1 MISNPSLTVRSIDH
15 NRHDLV
21 PFGEYVSTLKNS
33 KKSATYARALTLASA
48 SYEKG
53 VRKGVESGFDG
64 VCTRE
69 MLASR
74 DDSKLEVKRE
84 PKGAKRES
92 NKPAKAPK
100 AERRDSGEFAAR
112 VKPSFDL
119 NAAARAPPGPAAG
132 LLQGFNATHPIKM
145 DVDMGMNMLNDDG
158 MNKRPLAL
166 VFDDDGLDDYM
177 GPDDDEDLNPPGK
190 RRKGGSGSHHGIDPD
205 HDPDHHH
212 GNRKLSAVNQDGKPF
227 KRSHKKGQGIKAR
240 LAAEAAGLPWPP
252 PKPEGFRMG
261 GKQGGDTFGRGG
273 GGAHA
278 VGKGTHGVSHAH
290 RAQHAKAPRN
300 DSAALLSE
308 FGPHDQLGA
317 LSRKLDALQT
327 RVVPLAIAAS
337 QHLRRQLQLAE
348 TRSANGGGMS
358 VPVHPTAMMTERER
372 DVLLEEMRVLQR
384 LLTMAQPGSGD
395 LNNGPPLP
403 LNGGLGNVGVGG
415 VGPPGRVSNRGP
427 YGDAL
432 GAYPTDLDAMLGAAA
447 GAVGGP
453 GMGGKAGSFSNLGGV
468 EIAMDVDSLALDAD
482 PNGHDGLDLG
492 APGPGGLFGTGGGM
506 NDDEDGD
513 IQLVDG
519 DVHVPVGDDALGA
532 MLGRELSGGDTN
544 EDNREV
550 PGSIPGRGEREPVIT
565 AVDSAT
571 LVPMH
576 PYGQTGGDVY
586 VKPSSYGH
594 TVVKNADQT
603 DDEDEDDEDDLST
616 GVAA

>member
-1 MISNPSLTVRSIDH
+1 
-15 NRHDLV
+15 
-21 PFGEYVSTLKNS
+21 
-33 KKSATYARALTLASA
+33 
-48 SYEKG
+48 
-53 VRKGVESGFDG
+53 
-64 VCTRE
+64 
-69 MLASR
+69 MLE
-74 DDSKLEVKRE
+74 SKLEVKRE

-92 NKPAKAPK
+92 TNKPAKVPK
-100 AERRDSGEFAAR
+100 AERRDSVEFAR
-112 VKPSFDL
+112 VNKPSFDL
-119 NAAARAPPGPAAG
+119 NAAARAPTGPAAG
-132 LLQGFNATHPIKM
+132 LLQGFNATHPGIKM
-145 DVDMGMNMLNDDG
+145 DVDMGMNKLNMLNDDG
-158 MNKRPLAL
+158 LNKRPLAL

-177 GPDDDEDLNPPGK
+177 SPDDDEDLNPSNK
-190 RRKGGSGSHHGIDPD
+190 RRKGPTDHDPD
-205 HDPDHHH
+205 HDHHH

-252 PKPEGFRMG
+252 PKPEGFRMS
-261 GKQGGDTFGRGG
+261 GKQGGGDTFGRGG
-273 GGAHA
+273 GSA
-278 VGKGTHGVSHAH
+278 HGVSHAH
-290 RAQHAKAPRN
+290 RAQHVKAPRN

-395 LNNGPPLP
+395 LNNGSPLP

>member
-1 MISNPSLTVRSIDH
+1 M
-15 NRHDLV
+15 

-53 VRKGVESGFDG
+53 VRKGVEAGFDG

-69 MLASR
+69 MLE
-74 DDSKLEVKRE
+74 SKLEVKRE

-92 NKPAKAPK
+92 TNKPAKVPK
-100 AERRDSGEFAAR
+100 AERRDSVEFAR
-112 VKPSFDL
+112 VNKPSFDL
-119 NAAARAPPGPAAG
+119 NAAARAPTGPAAG
-132 LLQGFNATHPIKM
+132 LLQGFNATHPGIKM
-145 DVDMGMNMLNDDG
+145 DVDMGMNKLNMLNDDG
-158 MNKRPLAL
+158 LNKRPLAL

-177 GPDDDEDLNPPGK
+177 SPDDDEDLNPSNK
-190 RRKGGSGSHHGIDPD
+190 RRKGPTDHDPD
-205 HDPDHHH
+205 HDHHH

-252 PKPEGFRMG
+252 PKPEGFRMS
-261 GKQGGDTFGRGG
+261 GKQGGGDTFGRGG
-273 GGAHA
+273 GSA
-278 VGKGTHGVSHAH
+278 HGVSHAH
-290 RAQHAKAPRN
+290 RAQHVKAPRN

-395 LNNGPPLP
+395 LNNGSPLP

-492 APGPGGLFGTGGGM
+492 APGPGGLFGGGGGGM
-506 NDDEDGD
+506 NDDEEDGD

-603 DDEDEDDEDDLST
+603 DDEDDDDEDDLST

>member
-1 MISNPSLTVRSIDH
+1 
-15 NRHDLV
+15 
-21 PFGEYVSTLKNS
+21 
-33 KKSATYARALTLASA
+33 
-48 SYEKG
+48 
-53 VRKGVESGFDG
+53 
-64 VCTRE
+64 

-92 NKPAKAPK
+92 TNKPAKVPK
-100 AERRDSGEFAAR
+100 AERRDSVEFAR
-112 VKPSFDL
+112 VNKPSFDL
-119 NAAARAPPGPAAG
+119 NAAARAPTGPAAG
-132 LLQGFNATHPIKM
+132 LLQGFNATHPGIKM
-145 DVDMGMNMLNDDG
+145 DVDMGMNKLNMLNDDG
-158 MNKRPLAL
+158 LNKRPLAL

-177 GPDDDEDLNPPGK
+177 SPDDDEDLNPSNK
-190 RRKGGSGSHHGIDPD
+190 RRKGPTDHDPD
-205 HDPDHHH
+205 HDHHH

-252 PKPEGFRMG
+252 PKPEGFRMS
-261 GKQGGDTFGRGG
+261 GKQGGGDTFGRGG
-273 GGAHA
+273 GSA
-278 VGKGTHGVSHAH
+278 HGVSHAH
-290 RAQHAKAPRN
+290 RAQHVKAPRN

>member
-1 MISNPSLTVRSIDH
+1 
-15 NRHDLV
+15 
-21 PFGEYVSTLKNS
+21 
-33 KKSATYARALTLASA
+33 
-48 SYEKG
+48 
-53 VRKGVESGFDG
+53 
-64 VCTRE
+64 
-69 MLASR
+69 MLE
-74 DDSKLEVKRE
+74 SKLEVKRE

-92 NKPAKAPK
+92 TNKPAKVPK
-100 AERRDSGEFAAR
+100 AERRDSVEFAR
-112 VKPSFDL
+112 VNKPSFDL
-119 NAAARAPPGPAAG
+119 NAAARAPTGPAAG
-132 LLQGFNATHPIKM
+132 LLQGFNATHPGIKM
-145 DVDMGMNMLNDDG
+145 DVDMGMNKLNMLNDDG
-158 MNKRPLAL
+158 LNKRPLAL
-166 VFDDDGLDDYM
+166 VFDDGLDDYM
-177 GPDDDEDLNPPGK
+177 SPDDDEDLNPSNK
-190 RRKGGSGSHHGIDPD
+190 RRKGPTDHDPD
-205 HDPDHHH
+205 HDHHH

-261 GKQGGDTFGRGG
+261 GKQGADTFGRGG

-278 VGKGTHGVSHAH
+278 VGRGTHGVSHAH
-290 RAQHAKAPRN
+290 RAQHVKAPRN

>member
-1 MISNPSLTVRSIDH
+1 M
-15 NRHDLV
+15 

-53 VRKGVESGFDG
+53 VRKGVEAGFDG

-69 MLASR
+69 MLE
-74 DDSKLEVKRE
+74 SKLEVKRE

-92 NKPAKAPK
+92 TNKPAKVPK
-100 AERRDSGEFAAR
+100 AERRDSVEFAR
-112 VKPSFDL
+112 VNKPSFDL
-119 NAAARAPPGPAAG
+119 NAAARAPTGPAAG
-132 LLQGFNATHPIKM
+132 LLQGFNATHPGIKM
-145 DVDMGMNMLNDDG
+145 DVDMGMNKLNMLNDDG
-158 MNKRPLAL
+158 LNKRPLAL
-166 VFDDDGLDDYM
+166 VFDDGLDDYM
-177 GPDDDEDLNPPGK
+177 SPDDDEDLNPSNK
-190 RRKGGSGSHHGIDPD
+190 RRKGPTDHDPD
-205 HDPDHHH
+205 HDHHH

-252 PKPEGFRMG
+252 PKPEGFRMS
-261 GKQGGDTFGRGG
+261 GKQGGGDTFGRGG
-273 GGAHA
+273 GSA
-278 VGKGTHGVSHAH
+278 HGVSHAH
-290 RAQHAKAPRN
+290 RAQHVKAPRN

>member
-1 MISNPSLTVRSIDH
+1 
-15 NRHDLV
+15 
-21 PFGEYVSTLKNS
+21 
-33 KKSATYARALTLASA
+33 
-48 SYEKG
+48 
-53 VRKGVESGFDG
+53 
-64 VCTRE
+64 
-69 MLASR
+69 MLE
-74 DDSKLEVKRE
+74 SKLEVKRE

-92 NKPAKAPK
+92 TNKPAKVPK
-100 AERRDSGEFAAR
+100 AERRDSVEFAR
-112 VKPSFDL
+112 VNKPSFDL
-119 NAAARAPPGPAAG
+119 NAAARAPTGPAAG
-132 LLQGFNATHPIKM
+132 LLQGFNATHPGIKM
-145 DVDMGMNMLNDDG
+145 DVDMGMNKLNMLNDDG
-158 MNKRPLAL
+158 LNKRPLAL

-177 GPDDDEDLNPPGK
+177 SPDDDEDLNPSNK
-190 RRKGGSGSHHGIDPD
+190 RRKGPTDHDPD
-205 HDPDHHH
+205 HDHHH

-252 PKPEGFRMG
+252 PKPEGFRMS
-261 GKQGGDTFGRGG
+261 GKQGGGDTFGRGG
-273 GGAHA
+273 GSA
-278 VGKGTHGVSHAH
+278 HGVSHAH
-290 RAQHAKAPRN
+290 RAQHVKAPRN

-395 LNNGPPLP
+395 MNNGPLP
-403 LNGGLGNVGVGG
+403 LNGGLGPVGVGG

>member
-1 MISNPSLTVRSIDH
+1 M
-15 NRHDLV
+15 

-69 MLASR
+69 MLE
-74 DDSKLEVKRE
+74 SKLEVKAA
-84 PKGAKRES
+84 KGAKRES
-92 NKPAKAPK
+92 THKPAKAPK
-100 AERRDSGEFAAR
+100 AERRDSAAEFAAR
-112 VKPSFDL
+112 VNPPSFDL
-119 NAAARAPPGPAAG
+119 NAAARAPSGPAAG
-132 LLQGFNATHPIKM
+132 LLQGFNATHPGIKM
-145 DVDMGMNMLNDDG
+145 DVDMGMNKLNMLNDDDG
-158 MNKRPLAL
+158 LNKRPLAL

-177 GPDDDEDLNPPGK
+177 GPD
-190 RRKGGSGSHHGIDPD
+190 HD
-205 HDPDHHH
+205 HDHHH

-252 PKPEGFRMG
+252 PKPEGFRIG
-261 GKQGGDTFGRGG
+261 GKQGGGDTFGRGG

-278 VGKGTHGVSHAH
+278 VGRGTHGVSHAH
-290 RAQHAKAPRN
+290 RAHHAKAPRG

-395 LNNGPPLP
+395 LNNGPLP
-403 LNGGLGNVGVGG
+403 LNGGLGPVGVGG
-415 VGPPGRVSNRGP
+415 SGPPGRVPNRGP
-427 YGDAL
+427 SGDAL

-492 APGPGGLFGTGGGM
+492 AAPGGLFGGGGM
-506 NDDEDGD
+506 NDDEEDGD

>member
-53 VRKGVESGFDG
+53 VRKGSESGFDG

-69 MLASR
+69 MLE
-74 DDSKLEVKRE
+74 SKLEVKVAKV
-84 PKGAKRES
+84 PKRES
-92 NKPAKAPK
+92 THKPAKAPK
-100 AERRDSGEFAAR
+100 AERRDSGEFAR

-119 NAAARAPPGPAAG
+119 NAAARAPTGPAAG

-145 DVDMGMNMLNDDG
+145 DVDAMNKLNMLNDDG

-261 GKQGGDTFGRGG
+261 KQGGDTFGRGG
-273 GGAHA
+273 GSAHP
-278 VGKGTHGVSHAH
+278 VGRGTHGVSHAH
-290 RAQHAKAPRN
+290 RVQHVKAPRN

-337 QHLRRQLQLAE
+337 QHLRRKLQLAE

-384 LLTMAQPGSGD
+384 LLTMAQPGGD
-395 LNNGPPLP
+395 LNNGALP
-403 LNGGLGNVGVGG
+403 LNGGLGVGG
-415 VGPPGRVSNRGP
+415 SGPPGRFSNRGP

-453 GMGGKAGSFSNLGGV
+453 GTGGKAGSFSNLGGV

-492 APGPGGLFGTGGGM
+492 APGPGGLFGGGAM
-506 NDDEDGD
+506 NDDEEDGD

-519 DVHVPVGDDALGA
+519 DVHLPVGDDALGA
-532 MLGRELSGGDTN
+532 MLGRELIDNPPGGDTN
-544 EDNREV
+544 AEDNREV
-550 PGSIPGRGEREPVIT
+550 PGSIPGRGEREACVT
-565 AVDSAT
+565 VVDSPT

-576 PYGQTGGDVY
+576 AYGQTGGDVY
-586 VKPSSYGH
+586 AKPSSYGH

-603 DDEDEDDEDDLST
+603 DDEDDDEDDDDLST

>member
-1 MISNPSLTVRSIDH
+1 
-15 NRHDLV
+15 
-21 PFGEYVSTLKNS
+21 
-33 KKSATYARALTLASA
+33 
-48 SYEKG
+48 
-53 VRKGVESGFDG
+53 
-64 VCTRE
+64 
-69 MLASR
+69 MLE
-74 DDSKLEVKRE
+74 SKLEVKRE

-92 NKPAKAPK
+92 TNKPAKVPK
-100 AERRDSGEFAAR
+100 AERRDSVEFAR
-112 VKPSFDL
+112 VNKPSFDL
-119 NAAARAPPGPAAG
+119 NAAARAPTGPAAG
-132 LLQGFNATHPIKM
+132 LLQGFNATHPGIKM
-145 DVDMGMNMLNDDG
+145 DVDMGMNKLNMLNDDG
-158 MNKRPLAL
+158 LNKRPLAL
-166 VFDDDGLDDYM
+166 VFDDGLDDYM
-177 GPDDDEDLNPPGK
+177 SPDDDEDLNPSNK
-190 RRKGGSGSHHGIDPD
+190 RRKGPTDHDPD
-205 HDPDHHH
+205 HDHHH

-252 PKPEGFRMG
+252 PKPEGFRMS
-261 GKQGGDTFGRGG
+261 GKQGGGDTFGRGG
-273 GGAHA
+273 GSA
-278 VGKGTHGVSHAH
+278 HGVSHAH
-290 RAQHAKAPRN
+290 RAQHVKAPRN

-395 LNNGPPLP
+395 MNNGPLP
-403 LNGGLGNVGVGG
+403 LNGGLGPVGVGG

-492 APGPGGLFGTGGGM
+492 APGPGGLFGGGGGGM
-506 NDDEDGD
+506 NDDEEDGD

>member
-1 MISNPSLTVRSIDH
+1 M
-15 NRHDLV
+15 

-53 VRKGVESGFDG
+53 VRKGVEAGFDG

-69 MLASR
+69 MLE
-74 DDSKLEVKRE
+74 SKLEVKRE

-92 NKPAKAPK
+92 TNKPAKVPK
-100 AERRDSGEFAAR
+100 AERRDSVEFAR
-112 VKPSFDL
+112 VNKPSFDL
-119 NAAARAPPGPAAG
+119 NAAARAPTGPAAG
-132 LLQGFNATHPIKM
+132 LLQGFNATHPGIKM
-145 DVDMGMNMLNDDG
+145 DVDMGMNKLNMLNDDG
-158 MNKRPLAL
+158 LNKRPLAL
-166 VFDDDGLDDYM
+166 VFDDGLDDYM
-177 GPDDDEDLNPPGK
+177 SPDDDEDLNPSNK
-190 RRKGGSGSHHGIDPD
+190 RRKGPTDHDPD
-205 HDPDHHH
+205 HDHHH

-252 PKPEGFRMG
+252 PKPEGFRMS
-261 GKQGGDTFGRGG
+261 GKQGGGDTFGRGG
-273 GGAHA
+273 GSA
-278 VGKGTHGVSHAH
+278 HGVSHAH
-290 RAQHAKAPRN
+290 RAQHVKAPRN

-395 LNNGPPLP
+395 LNNGSPLP

>member
-1 MISNPSLTVRSIDH
+1 
-15 NRHDLV
+15 LV

-53 VRKGVESGFDG
+53 VRKGVEAGFDG

-69 MLASR
+69 MLE
-74 DDSKLEVKRE
+74 SKLEVKRE

-92 NKPAKAPK
+92 TNKPAKVPK
-100 AERRDSGEFAAR
+100 AERRDSVEFAR
-112 VKPSFDL
+112 VNKPSFDL
-119 NAAARAPPGPAAG
+119 NAAARAPTGPAAG
-132 LLQGFNATHPIKM
+132 LLQGFNATHPGIKM
-145 DVDMGMNMLNDDG
+145 DVDMGMNKLNMLNDDG
-158 MNKRPLAL
+158 LNKRPLAL
-166 VFDDDGLDDYM
+166 VFDDGLDDYM
-177 GPDDDEDLNPPGK
+177 SPDDDEDLNPSNK
-190 RRKGGSGSHHGIDPD
+190 RRKGPTDHDPD
-205 HDPDHHH
+205 HDHHH

-252 PKPEGFRMG
+252 PKPEGFRMS
-261 GKQGGDTFGRGG
+261 GKQGGGDTFGRGG
-273 GGAHA
+273 GSA
-278 VGKGTHGVSHAH
+278 HGVSHAH
-290 RAQHAKAPRN
+290 RAQHVKAPRN

>member
-1 MISNPSLTVRSIDH
+1 
-15 NRHDLV
+15 
-21 PFGEYVSTLKNS
+21 
-33 KKSATYARALTLASA
+33 
-48 SYEKG
+48 
-53 VRKGVESGFDG
+53 
-64 VCTRE
+64 
-69 MLASR
+69 MLE
-74 DDSKLEVKRE
+74 SKLEVKRE

-92 NKPAKAPK
+92 TNKPAKVPK
-100 AERRDSGEFAAR
+100 AERRDSVEFAR
-112 VKPSFDL
+112 VNKPSFDL
-119 NAAARAPPGPAAG
+119 NAAARAPTGPAAG
-132 LLQGFNATHPIKM
+132 LLQGFNATHPGIKM
-145 DVDMGMNMLNDDG
+145 DVDMGMNKLNMLNDDG
-158 MNKRPLAL
+158 LNKRPLAL
-166 VFDDDGLDDYM
+166 VFDDGLDDYM
-177 GPDDDEDLNPPGK
+177 SPDDDEDLNPSNK
-190 RRKGGSGSHHGIDPD
+190 RRKGPTDHDPD
-205 HDPDHHH
+205 HDHHH

-252 PKPEGFRMG
+252 PKPEGFRMS
-261 GKQGGDTFGRGG
+261 GKQGGGDTFGRGG
-273 GGAHA
+273 GSA
-278 VGKGTHGVSHAH
+278 HGVSHAH
-290 RAQHAKAPRN
+290 RAQHVKAPRN

-395 LNNGPPLP
+395 MNNGPLP
-403 LNGGLGNVGVGG
+403 LNGGLGPVGVGG

>member
-1 MISNPSLTVRSIDH
+1 M
-15 NRHDLV
+15 

-53 VRKGVESGFDG
+53 VRKGSESGFDG

-69 MLASR
+69 MLE
-74 DDSKLEVKRE
+74 SKLEVKAAKV
-84 PKGAKRES
+84 PKRES
-92 NKPAKAPK
+92 THKPAKAPK
-100 AERRDSGEFAAR
+100 AERRDSVEFAR
-112 VKPSFDL
+112 VNKPSFDL
-119 NAAARAPPGPAAG
+119 NAAARAPSGPAAG
-132 LLQGFNATHPIKM
+132 LLQGFNATHPGIKM
-145 DVDMGMNMLNDDG
+145 DVDMGMNKLNMLNDDG
-158 MNKRPLAL
+158 LNKRPLAL

-177 GPDDDEDLNPPGK
+177 SPDDDEDLNPSNK
-190 RRKGGSGSHHGIDPD
+190 RRKGPTDHDPD
-205 HDPDHHH
+205 HDHHH

-261 GKQGGDTFGRGG
+261 GKQGADTFGRGG

-278 VGKGTHGVSHAH
+278 VGRGTHGVSHAH
-290 RAQHAKAPRN
+290 RAQHVKAPRN

-432 GAYPTDLDAMLGAAA
+432 GACPTDLDAMLGAAA
-447 GAVGGP
+447 GAGGGP

-492 APGPGGLFGTGGGM
+492 APGPGGLFGGGGGGM
-506 NDDEDGD
+506 NDDEEDGD

>member
-1 MISNPSLTVRSIDH
+1 
-15 NRHDLV
+15 
-21 PFGEYVSTLKNS
+21 
-33 KKSATYARALTLASA
+33 
-48 SYEKG
+48 
-53 VRKGVESGFDG
+53 
-64 VCTRE
+64 
-69 MLASR
+69 MLE
-74 DDSKLEVKRE
+74 SKLEVKRE

-92 NKPAKAPK
+92 TNKPAKVPK
-100 AERRDSGEFAAR
+100 AERRDSVEFAR
-112 VKPSFDL
+112 VNKPSFDL
-119 NAAARAPPGPAAG
+119 NAAARAPTGPAAG
-132 LLQGFNATHPIKM
+132 LLQGFNATHPGIKM
-145 DVDMGMNMLNDDG
+145 DVDMGMNKLNMLNDDG
-158 MNKRPLAL
+158 LNKRPLAL
-166 VFDDDGLDDYM
+166 VFDDGLDDYM
-177 GPDDDEDLNPPGK
+177 SPDDDEDLNPSNK
-190 RRKGGSGSHHGIDPD
+190 RRKGPTDHDPD
-205 HDPDHHH
+205 HDHHH

-252 PKPEGFRMG
+252 PKPEGFRMS
-261 GKQGGDTFGRGG
+261 GKQGGGDTFGRGG
-273 GGAHA
+273 GSA
-278 VGKGTHGVSHAH
+278 HGVSHAH
-290 RAQHAKAPRN
+290 RAQHVKAPRN

>member
-1 MISNPSLTVRSIDH
+1 M
-15 NRHDLV
+15 
-21 PFGEYVSTLKNS
+21 
-33 KKSATYARALTLASA
+33 ASA

-53 VRKGVESGFDG
+53 VRKGVEAGFDG

-69 MLASR
+69 MLE
-74 DDSKLEVKRE
+74 SKLEVKRE

-92 NKPAKAPK
+92 TNKPAKVPK
-100 AERRDSGEFAAR
+100 AERRDSVEFAR
-112 VKPSFDL
+112 VNKPSFDL
-119 NAAARAPPGPAAG
+119 NAAARAPTGPAAG
-132 LLQGFNATHPIKM
+132 LLQGFNATHPGIKM
-145 DVDMGMNMLNDDG
+145 DVDMGMNKLNMLNDDG
-158 MNKRPLAL
+158 LNKRPLAL

-177 GPDDDEDLNPPGK
+177 SPDDDEDLNPSNK
-190 RRKGGSGSHHGIDPD
+190 RRKGPTDHDPD
-205 HDPDHHH
+205 HDHHH

-252 PKPEGFRMG
+252 PKPEGFRMS
-261 GKQGGDTFGRGG
+261 GKQGGGDTFGRGG
-273 GGAHA
+273 GSA
-278 VGKGTHGVSHAH
+278 HGVSHAH
-290 RAQHAKAPRN
+290 RAQHVKAPRN

-395 LNNGPPLP
+395 LNNGSPLP

>member
-1 MISNPSLTVRSIDH
+1 
-15 NRHDLV
+15 
-21 PFGEYVSTLKNS
+21 
-33 KKSATYARALTLASA
+33 
-48 SYEKG
+48 
-53 VRKGVESGFDG
+53 
-64 VCTRE
+64 
-69 MLASR
+69 MLE
-74 DDSKLEVKRE
+74 SKLEVKRE

-92 NKPAKAPK
+92 TNKPAKVPK
-100 AERRDSGEFAAR
+100 AERRDSVEFAR
-112 VKPSFDL
+112 VNKPSFDL
-119 NAAARAPPGPAAG
+119 NAAARAPTGPAAG
-132 LLQGFNATHPIKM
+132 LLQGFNATHPGIKM
-145 DVDMGMNMLNDDG
+145 DVDMGMNKLNMLNDDG
-158 MNKRPLAL
+158 LNKRPLAL
-166 VFDDDGLDDYM
+166 VFDDGLDDYM
-177 GPDDDEDLNPPGK
+177 SPDDDEDLNPSNK
-190 RRKGGSGSHHGIDPD
+190 RRKGPTDHDPD
-205 HDPDHHH
+205 HDHHH

-252 PKPEGFRMG
+252 PKPEGFRMS
-261 GKQGGDTFGRGG
+261 GKQGGGDTFGRGG
-273 GGAHA
+273 GSA
-278 VGKGTHGVSHAH
+278 HGVSHAH
-290 RAQHAKAPRN
+290 RAQHVKAPRN

-395 LNNGPPLP
+395 LNNGSPLP

>member
-1 MISNPSLTVRSIDH
+1 M
-15 NRHDLV
+15 
-21 PFGEYVSTLKNS
+21 PFGEYVSTLKSS

-53 VRKGVESGFDG
+53 VRKGVEAGFDG

-69 MLASR
+69 MLE
-74 DDSKLEVKRE
+74 SKLEVKRE

-92 NKPAKAPK
+92 TNKPAKVPK
-100 AERRDSGEFAAR
+100 AERRDSVEFAR
-112 VKPSFDL
+112 VNKPSFDL
-119 NAAARAPPGPAAG
+119 NAAARAPTGPAAG
-132 LLQGFNATHPIKM
+132 LLQGFNATHPGIKM
-145 DVDMGMNMLNDDG
+145 DVDMGMNKLNMLNDDG
-158 MNKRPLAL
+158 LNKRPLAL
-166 VFDDDGLDDYM
+166 VFDDGLDDYM
-177 GPDDDEDLNPPGK
+177 SPDDDEDLNPSNK
-190 RRKGGSGSHHGIDPD
+190 RRKGPTDHDPD
-205 HDPDHHH
+205 HDHHH

-252 PKPEGFRMG
+252 PKPEGFRMS
-261 GKQGGDTFGRGG
+261 GKQGGGDTFGRGG
-273 GGAHA
+273 GSA
-278 VGKGTHGVSHAH
+278 HGVSHAH
-290 RAQHAKAPRN
+290 RAQHVKAPRN

-492 APGPGGLFGTGGGM
+492 APGPGGLFGGGGGGM
-506 NDDEDGD
+506 NDDEEDGD

>member
-1 MISNPSLTVRSIDH
+1 M
-15 NRHDLV
+15 
-21 PFGEYVSTLKNS
+21 PFGEYVSTLKSS

-53 VRKGVESGFDG
+53 VRKGVEAGFDG

-69 MLASR
+69 MLE
-74 DDSKLEVKRE
+74 SKLEVKRE

-92 NKPAKAPK
+92 TNKPAKVPK
-100 AERRDSGEFAAR
+100 AERRDSVEFAR
-112 VKPSFDL
+112 VNKPSFDL
-119 NAAARAPPGPAAG
+119 NAAARAPTGPAAG
-132 LLQGFNATHPIKM
+132 LLQGFNATHPGIKM
-145 DVDMGMNMLNDDG
+145 DVDMGMNKLNMLNDDG
-158 MNKRPLAL
+158 LNKRPLAL

-177 GPDDDEDLNPPGK
+177 SPDDDEDLNPSNK
-190 RRKGGSGSHHGIDPD
+190 RRKGPTDHDPD
-205 HDPDHHH
+205 HDHHH

-252 PKPEGFRMG
+252 PKPEGFRMS
-261 GKQGGDTFGRGG
+261 GKQGGGDTFGRGG
-273 GGAHA
+273 GSA
-278 VGKGTHGVSHAH
+278 HGVSHAH
-290 RAQHAKAPRN
+290 RAQHVKAPRN

>member
-1 MISNPSLTVRSIDH
+1 
-15 NRHDLV
+15 
-21 PFGEYVSTLKNS
+21 
-33 KKSATYARALTLASA
+33 
-48 SYEKG
+48 
-53 VRKGVESGFDG
+53 
-64 VCTRE
+64 
-69 MLASR
+69 
-74 DDSKLEVKRE
+74 
-84 PKGAKRES
+84 
-92 NKPAKAPK
+92 
-100 AERRDSGEFAAR
+100 
-112 VKPSFDL
+112 
-119 NAAARAPPGPAAG
+119 
-132 LLQGFNATHPIKM
+132 M
-145 DVDMGMNMLNDDG
+145 DVDMGMNKLNMLNDDG
-158 MNKRPLAL
+158 LNKRPLAL
-166 VFDDDGLDDYM
+166 VFDDGLDDYM
-177 GPDDDEDLNPPGK
+177 SPDDDEDLNPSNK
-190 RRKGGSGSHHGIDPD
+190 RRKGPTDHDPD
-205 HDPDHHH
+205 HDHHH

-252 PKPEGFRMG
+252 PKPEGFRMS
-261 GKQGGDTFGRGG
+261 GKQGGGDTFGRGG
-273 GGAHA
+273 GSA
-278 VGKGTHGVSHAH
+278 HGVSHAH
-290 RAQHAKAPRN
+290 RAQHVKAPRN

-395 LNNGPPLP
+395 LNNGSPLP